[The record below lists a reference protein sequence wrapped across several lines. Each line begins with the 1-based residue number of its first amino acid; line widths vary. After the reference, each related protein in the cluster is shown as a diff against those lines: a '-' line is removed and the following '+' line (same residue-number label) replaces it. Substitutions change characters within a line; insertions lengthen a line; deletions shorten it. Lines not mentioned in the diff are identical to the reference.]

1 MANYL
6 APSSM
11 RTAEQPPSV
20 YIVYPAALLDGW
32 EVVREHDDKPVSFD
46 TREEATV
53 YARAQAVKDGGG
65 VIKLEDWYGNT
76 ESVWEAQQQK
86 GRRLA
91 LTIS

>member
-11 RTAEQPPSV
+11 RTAEQGTSV

-53 YARAQAVKDGGG
+53 YARAQAVMDGGA

-76 ESVWEAQQQK
+76 ESVEPLHRA
-86 GRRLA
+86 GRFV
-91 LTIS
+91 